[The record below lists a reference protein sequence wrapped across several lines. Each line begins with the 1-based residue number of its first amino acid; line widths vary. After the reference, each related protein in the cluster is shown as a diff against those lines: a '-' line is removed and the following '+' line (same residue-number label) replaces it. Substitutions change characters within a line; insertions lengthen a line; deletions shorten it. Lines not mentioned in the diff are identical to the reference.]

1 MRAIPE
7 TDWKQLRALKTRAL
21 NDACARILDAVAQIV
36 QSRDGREHEA
46 YLELW
51 ELIQTQDAWI
61 ASMFDDFKRSTAV
74 YKLAAWQRHGL
85 VSVRELAW
93 LTDETQAAVKAMNQ
107 HARSPHTA
115 AAGGTVVVC
124 RSVAKL

>member
-36 QSRDGREHEA
+36 QQRDGREHEV
-46 YLELW
+46 YLALW
-51 ELIQTQDAWI
+51 ELLHEQDELI
-61 ASMFDDFKRSTAV
+61 ASMFDDFKRSTAL

-85 VSVRELAW
+85 VTESEMALF
-93 LTDETQAAVKAMNQ
+93 TEETQATVKAMNQ
-107 HARSPHTA
+107 
-115 AAGGTVVVC
+115 
-124 RSVAKL
+124 